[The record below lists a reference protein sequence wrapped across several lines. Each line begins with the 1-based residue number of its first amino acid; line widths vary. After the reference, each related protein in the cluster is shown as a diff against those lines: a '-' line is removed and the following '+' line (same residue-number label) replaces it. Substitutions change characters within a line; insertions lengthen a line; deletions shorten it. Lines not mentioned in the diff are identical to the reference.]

1 MMAMCLARGALVGA
15 SQDTLPRSQWQGLWD
30 VCYDLSRRFCD
41 LGAHYP
47 LRKPLGTRLGLFAT
61 ELCVGGVYLCVC
73 MHTRKCTWS
82 LYPAAV
88 RWWPFQSSW
97 GGGRWRVG
105 QAPVSPGLLWDVSV
119 CGLGACC
126 LRPLHTHHDFEP
138 AWSLSWPQ
146 CHSL

>member
-97 GGGRWRVG
+97 GGGQMEGRAGTCVPWSTVG
-105 QAPVSPGLLWDVSV
+105 CICVWLRSLLSQTSPYS
-119 CGLGACC
+119 
-126 LRPLHTHHDFEP
+126 P
-138 AWSLSWPQ
+138 
-146 CHSL
+146 